1 MVFVDHWRLNALA
14 LSGALVLLLASCN
27 APGGISQSA
36 PTDLPTST
44 RAPTNTPRPSA
55 TPTQAPAGMAVTG
68 PVETVFDWSRER
80 CAFEDIPDLPARAF
94 RDAAGNVQ
102 LISAHLLARRFV
114 GPDLD
119 HLTHD
124 CSVLMASDHQADPA
138 LYNDNEW
145 IAAPHTEDGE
155 TIYALVHDE
164 FHGWEHGPECQ
175 PPNHFPCWFNFVT
188 SAVSTDGGESYHDLA
203 TPPDHLVAA
212 LPVRYKPEAGPAGI
226 FSPSS
231 IVKKDGYYYAFVKID
246 EYESDKQDVCLM
258 RTDDLSQ
265 PKSWR
270 AWGGQ
275 AFDIVFHDPYQMD
288 ESELGGL
295 PCAPIDPLHLGTL
308 FESLTYNTYLDRFVM
323 TGTSATHI
331 DGREVWG
338 ALYATSDDLIHWDQ
352 AQLLFEAELPW
363 TYQPGDGPYLL
374 YATLL
379 DPASESRNF
388 ETSGKTG
395 FIYFTRFN
403 RPGVEPLDRDLV
415 RVPVEFFQS
424 VGEADA
430 ARVPFEIEGSSN

>member
-1 MVFVDHWRLNALA
+1 MMPFDRRNV
-14 LSGALVLLLASCN
+14 SALVLGALLTLLLVGCN
-27 APGGISQSA
+27 APAGTDQEA
-36 PTDLPTST
+36 PTAAPAPTH
-44 RAPTNTPRPSA
+44 APTNTPRPTA
-55 TPTQAPAGMAVTG
+55 TPTIVPAGMAVTG
-68 PVETVFDWSRER
+68 PVETVFDWSSDR
-80 CAFEDIPDLPARAF
+80 CAYEDIPDLPARAF
-94 RDAAGNVQ
+94 RDADGNVQ
-102 LISAHLLARRFV
+102 LISAHILARRFV
-114 GPDLD
+114 GPDLND
-119 HLTHD
+119 LTHD
-124 CSVLMASDHQADPA
+124 CTVVMQSDHQADPA
-138 LYNDNEW
+138 LFNDNEW
-145 IAAPHTEDGE
+145 IASTYTEDGE

-164 FHGWEHGPECQ
+164 YHGWEHGPECQ

-188 SAVSTDGGESYHDLA
+188 SAISTDGGDSYHDLA
-203 TPPDHLVAA
+203 APPDHLVAA

-275 AFDIVFHDPYQMD
+275 AFDGVFQDPYQMD

-295 PCAPIDPLHLGTL
+295 PCAPIDPVHLGAL
-308 FESLTYNTYLDRFVM
+308 FESLTFNTYLNRFVM

-331 DGREVWG
+331 EGREVWG
-338 ALYATSDDLIHWDQ
+338 ALYATSDDLIHWNQ

-363 TYQPGDGPYLL
+363 TYQPGDDPYLL

-379 DPASESRNF
+379 DPDSDSRNF

-395 FIYFTRFN
+395 YLYFTRFN

-415 RVPVEFFQS
+415 RVPVEFFKT
-424 VGEADA
+424 VEEADA
-430 ARVPFEIEGSSN
+430 ARVEFAISP